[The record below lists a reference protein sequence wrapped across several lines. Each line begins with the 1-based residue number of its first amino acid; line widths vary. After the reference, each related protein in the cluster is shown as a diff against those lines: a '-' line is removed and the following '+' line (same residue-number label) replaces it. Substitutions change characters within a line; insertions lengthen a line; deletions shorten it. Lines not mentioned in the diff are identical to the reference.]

1 MQIAPAESPRIDEK
15 LLKTSSE
22 MDAFEG
28 YAETHAPRM
37 ASLAESI
44 AVSLNVEPHD
54 RSLLQQAI
62 LIHDIGEVQ
71 MGREYISAARAL
83 TDEERIDLQRHPVI
97 GEQAAARMELSR
109 AVQLIVRWHHEWWCG
124 AGYPD
129 ALTGEE
135 IPLAARILRVADT
148 YAALVTPRPYRPAM
162 SQEEARKYM
171 VEWAGI
177 EFDPAVVK
185 AFLSPKA

>member
-28 YAETHAPRM
+28 YAERHAQRM

>member
-71 MGREYISAARAL
+71 MGREYISAARVL

>member
-1 MQIAPAESPRIDEK
+1 MQSAPAENPKIDEK
-15 LLKTSSE
+15 ILRASSE
-22 MDAFEG
+22 MDVFEG
-28 YAETHAPRM
+28 YVETHAQRI

-44 AVSLNVEPHD
+44 AVTLNVEPHD
-54 RSLLQQAI
+54 RSILQQAI

-71 MGREYISAARAL
+71 MGREYIAAARPL
-83 TDEERIDLQRHPVI
+83 TDEERIDLHRHPVI
-97 GEQAAARMELSR
+97 GEQAAAKMELSR

-148 YAALVTPRPYRPAM
+148 YAALVTPRPFRPAI

-177 EFDPAVVK
+177 EFDPAVIK
-185 AFLSPKA
+185 AFLAPKA

>member
-1 MQIAPAESPRIDEK
+1 MQIAPAESPKIDEK

-28 YAETHAPRM
+28 YAETHAQRM

-54 RSLLQQAI
+54 RSLLQQAV

-71 MGREYISAARAL
+71 MGREYISAARPL

-97 GEQAAARMELSR
+97 GEQAAAKMELSR

-124 AGYPD
+124 ASYPD

-148 YAALVTPRPYRPAM
+148 YAALVTPRPHRPAM

>member
-1 MQIAPAESPRIDEK
+1 MQSAPAENPKIDEK
-15 LLKTSSE
+15 ILRASSE
-22 MDAFEG
+22 MDVFEG
-28 YAETHAPRM
+28 YVETHAQRI

-44 AVSLNVEPHD
+44 AVTLNVEPHD
-54 RSLLQQAI
+54 RSILQQAI

-71 MGREYISAARAL
+71 MGREYIAAARPL
-83 TDEERIDLQRHPVI
+83 TNEERIDLHRHPVI
-97 GEQAAARMELSR
+97 GEQAAAKMELSR

-148 YAALVTPRPYRPAM
+148 YAALVTPRPFRPAI

-177 EFDPAVVK
+177 EFDPAVIK
-185 AFLSPKA
+185 AFLAPKA

>member
-1 MQIAPAESPRIDEK
+1 MQSAPAENPKIDEK
-15 LLKTSSE
+15 ILRASSE
-22 MDAFEG
+22 MDVFEG
-28 YAETHAPRM
+28 YVETHAQRI

-44 AVSLNVEPHD
+44 AVTLNVEPHD
-54 RSLLQQAI
+54 RSILQQAI

-71 MGREYISAARAL
+71 MGREYIAAARPL
-83 TDEERIDLQRHPVI
+83 TNDERIDLHRHPVI
-97 GEQAAARMELSR
+97 GEQAAAKMELSR

-148 YAALVTPRPYRPAM
+148 YAALVTPRPFRPAI

-177 EFDPAVVK
+177 EFDPAVIK
-185 AFLSPKA
+185 AFLAPKA

>member
-185 AFLSPKA
+185 AFLTPKA

>member
-1 MQIAPAESPRIDEK
+1 MQSAPAENPKIDEK
-15 LLKTSSE
+15 ILRASSE
-22 MDAFEG
+22 MDVFEG
-28 YAETHAPRM
+28 YVETHAQRI

-44 AVSLNVEPHD
+44 AVTLNVEPHD
-54 RSLLQQAI
+54 RSILQQAI

-71 MGREYISAARAL
+71 MGREYISAARPL
-83 TDEERIDLQRHPVI
+83 TDEERIDLHRHPVI
-97 GEQAAARMELSR
+97 GEQAAAKMELSR

-148 YAALVTPRPYRPAM
+148 YAALVTPRPFRPAI

-177 EFDPAVVK
+177 EFDPAVIK
-185 AFLSPKA
+185 AFLAPKA

>member
-1 MQIAPAESPRIDEK
+1 
-15 LLKTSSE
+15 
-22 MDAFEG
+22 
-28 YAETHAPRM
+28 M

-54 RSLLQQAI
+54 RSLLQQAV

-71 MGREYISAARAL
+71 MGREYISAARPL

-97 GEQAAARMELSR
+97 GEQAAAKMELSR

-148 YAALVTPRPYRPAM
+148 YAALVTPRPHRPAM

>member
-1 MQIAPAESPRIDEK
+1 MQSAPAENPKIDEK
-15 LLKTSSE
+15 ILRASSE
-22 MDAFEG
+22 MDVFEG
-28 YAETHAPRM
+28 YVETHAQRI

-44 AVSLNVEPHD
+44 AVTLNVEPHD
-54 RSLLQQAI
+54 RSILQQAI

-71 MGREYISAARAL
+71 MGREYIAAARPL
-83 TDEERIDLQRHPVI
+83 TDEERIDLHRHPVI
-97 GEQAAARMELSR
+97 GEQAAAKMELSR

-148 YAALVTPRPYRPAM
+148 YAALVTPRPFRPAM

-177 EFDPAVVK
+177 EFDPAVIK
-185 AFLSPKA
+185 AFLAPKA

>member
-1 MQIAPAESPRIDEK
+1 MQSAPAENPKIDEK
-15 LLKTSSE
+15 ILRASSE
-22 MDAFEG
+22 MDVFEG
-28 YAETHAPRM
+28 YVETHAQRI

-44 AVSLNVEPHD
+44 AVMLNVEPHD
-54 RSLLQQAI
+54 RSILQQAI

-71 MGREYISAARAL
+71 MGREYIAAARPL
-83 TDEERIDLQRHPVI
+83 TNEERIDLHRHPVI
-97 GEQAAARMELSR
+97 GEQAAAKMELSR

-148 YAALVTPRPYRPAM
+148 YAALVTPRPFRPAI

-177 EFDPAVVK
+177 EFDPAVIK
-185 AFLSPKA
+185 AFLAPKA